1 MAPERPSLRRSGAG
15 RIAALRA
22 RIRKLEGI
30 GRGMHVISSGG
41 AGGVVTFGIA
51 EIDDRLPGGGLA
63 RGALHE
69 VIAGHAGAATGF
81 CAALLARLAAARAGP
96 GRDDGRVLWCV
107 RPRLLDAGAL
117 YGPGLAR
124 FGLAPERVVV
134 TECRRDADA
143 LWAMEEAL
151 RCRRLAAVLG
161 EAGNVTLT
169 ASRRLQLAAG
179 AGGVTAI
186 LLRPP
191 SRYPR
196 LAHDTPPPSAALTR
210 WRVAAAPGLGGPR
223 RPGGTGDNATQR
235 PDAPCWQAELLRCR
249 GGAPGKWLMEWRN
262 ETGDFALAA
271 AVRHRSAV
279 PR

>member
-1 MAPERPSLRRSGAG
+1 MAPERPSLPRSGAG
-15 RIAALRA
+15 RIDALRA

-30 GRGMHVISSGG
+30 GRSAHVTG
-41 AGGVVTFGIA
+41 AGGAVTFGIA
-51 EIDDRLPGGGLA
+51 EIDSRLPGGGLA

-107 RPRLLDAGAL
+107 RPRLLEAGAL

-143 LWAMEEAL
+143 LWVMEEAL

-169 ASRRLQLAAG
+169 GSRRLQLAAG

-191 SRYPR
+191 PRHPR
-196 LAHDTPPPSAALTR
+196 LPHNAPPPSAALTR
-210 WRVAAAPGLGGPR
+210 WRVAAAPGLGGA
-223 RPGGTGDNATQR
+223 GDNATQM
-235 PDAPCWQAELLRCR
+235 PGAPCWQAELLRCR
-249 GGAPGKWLMEWRN
+249 GGAPGKWLMEWRD

-271 AVRHRSAV
+271 AVRHRPAV

>member
-1 MAPERPSLRRSGAG
+1 MAPERPSLPRSGAG

-30 GRGMHVISSGG
+30 GREAPAATG
-41 AGGVVTFGIA
+41 ANTVAFGIA
-51 EIDDRLPGGGLA
+51 EIDSRLPGGGLA
-63 RGALHE
+63 LGALHE
-69 VIAGHAGAATGF
+69 VIADHAGAATGF
-81 CAALLARLAAARAGP
+81 CAALLARLAAVRAGS
-96 GRDDGRVLWCV
+96 GEDRVLWCT
-107 RPRLLDAGAL
+107 RPHLFDAGML

-161 EAGNVTLT
+161 ETGNISLT
-169 ASRRLQLAAG
+169 GSRRLQLAAE
-179 AGGVTAI
+179 ASGVTAI

-191 SRYPR
+191 PRHPR
-196 LAHDTPPPSAALTR
+196 LPHDVPSPSAALTR
-210 WRVAAAPGLGGPR
+210 WRIAAAPAPVE
-223 RPGGTGDNATQR
+223 TGNDATQV
-235 PDAPCWQAELLRCR
+235 PGAPFWRAELLRCR
-249 GGAPGKWLMEWRN
+249 GGTPGRWLMDWRD

-271 AVRHRSAV
+271 PLRHRPAV

>member
-1 MAPERPSLRRSGAG
+1 MAPERPPLPRGNAA
-15 RIAALRA
+15 RIDALRA

-30 GRGMHVISSGG
+30 GRDMHVTGAGG
-41 AGGVVTFGIA
+41 AGVVSFGIA
-51 EIDDRLPGGGLA
+51 EIDSRLPGGGLA

-96 GRDDGRVLWCV
+96 GRGDGRVLWCV
-107 RPRLLDAGAL
+107 HPRLLDAGAL

-124 FGLAPERVVV
+124 FGLAPDRVVV
-134 TECRRDADA
+134 TACRRDADT

-169 ASRRLQLAAG
+169 ASRRLQLAAA

-191 SRYPR
+191 PRRPR
-196 LAHDTPPPSAALTR
+196 LPHDIPPPSAALTR
-210 WRVAAAPGLGGPR
+210 WRVAAAPG
-223 RPGGTGDNATQR
+223 PGETGETGDNATQM
-235 PDAPCWQAELLRCR
+235 PDAPRWQAELLRCR
-249 GGAPGKWLMEWRN
+249 GGAPGKWLMEWRD

-271 AVRHRSAV
+271 AVRHRPAV